1 MADTTTTTYSL
12 TKPEVGASDDTWGT
26 KLNTNLD
33 ALDDLL
39 DGTTPVTG
47 IDINSGTIDNAT
59 VGATTASTGAF
70 TTLSASGTFAATG
83 VSTFSS
89 NVTVGGNL
97 SVTGNATISGNLT
110 FGDAATDTIN
120 LAADI
125 ASNILPSVT
134 NTYDIGA
141 VGSEWKDLYVDG
153 VAYVD
158 SIDLAGTGITATGA
172 EINYLSGVT
181 SAVQT
186 QLNAKQPLDAGL
198 TSISVLTT
206 AADSMIYTTALDT
219 YAVTTITAFGRS
231 LVDDAD
237 ASAARTTLGLGSLA
251 TASTISNTDWSG
263 ADLDIA
269 NGGTGASTAA
279 AARTNLGLAIGTDV
293 QAYDAQLA
301 DVAGLT
307 PTDGNFIVGNGTN
320 FVAESGATARA
331 SLGLTIGTDVQ
342 AYDADTAKYDD
353 VTANFTGTLQNAG
366 SNVVVD
372 SDVGSTVLAYDSNL
386 QSFVT
391 TFTLPTTDS
400 TAGYV
405 LKTDGAGTLSFVAQ
419 SAYDESTVN
428 ITGGTIDGA
437 TIGGTTP
444 GAGTFTT
451 LAGTTSVVAASDM
464 TLTSGS
470 IVSASGAISFGNEN
484 LSTTGTLASG
494 ALTVTGDFT
503 FAGANPKIYGGDTDG
518 SLFIAP
524 VSTTD
529 DGANIILR
537 GDTHTNAN
545 DFLIRAGTDNIIF
558 WDESS
563 ASLALGGLSGS
574 VSIPNGNLTV
584 TTSTTFADA
593 VTIVANSLTTGKG
606 LLVYSDSPNHS
617 GSYGLIGI
625 NVDNASATGTGLG
638 IYNDGSGNSVFID
651 NNGSGIPL
659 YIDNAGSS
667 PSIYLSAN
675 DPTIYFKDTGGT
687 TGDWSIRNSEDSL
700 ILRDVSSGID
710 KFNVSASGI
719 TVTNGQI
726 IEEYAATG
734 TTGAVT
740 IDLNTGN
747 NFSTALSGAVT
758 YTFSNAATSGLVS
771 SFTLKVVNNGSAI
784 TWPASVDWPGGT
796 APTLSASGATDVFV
810 FFTHDGGT
818 TWYGFTAGQAM
829 A

>member
-158 SIDLAGTGITATGA
+158 SIDLAGTGITATGT

-186 QLNAKQPLDAGL
+186 QLNNKQALDAGL
-198 TSISVLTT
+198 TSISGLTT

-372 SDVGSTVLAYDSNL
+372 SDVGSTVLAYDNNL

-391 TFTLPTTDS
+391 TFTLPTADS

-405 LKTDGAGTLSFVAQ
+405 LKTDGFGTLSFVAQ

-428 ITGGTIDGA
+428 ITGGTINGTTIGA
-437 TIGGTTP
+437 TTPSTGSFSSLNVGGSDVVVDTDIGVTVQAYDATIVVDADIGVTVQAYDADTTKNDV
-444 GAGTFTT
+444 ANTFTAVQT
-451 LAGTTSVVAASDM
+451 FDNG
-464 TLTSGS
+464 
-470 IVSASGAISFGNEN
+470 IIEE
-484 LSTTGTLASG
+484 
-494 ALTVTGDFT
+494 FT
-503 FAGANPKIYGGDTDG
+503 A
-518 SLFIAP
+518 
-524 VSTTD
+524 V
-529 DGANIILR
+529 
-537 GDTHTNAN
+537 
-545 DFLIRAGTDNIIF
+545 
-558 WDESS
+558 
-563 ASLALGGLSGS
+563 
-574 VSIPNGNLTV
+574 
-584 TTSTTFADA
+584 TSTTNA
-593 VTIVANSLTTGKG
+593 TTVN
-606 LLVYSDSPNHS
+606 LQD
-617 GSYGLIGI
+617 
-625 NVDNASATGTGLG
+625 GT
-638 IYNDGSGNSVFID
+638 
-651 NNGSGIPL
+651 
-659 YIDNAGSS
+659 
-667 PSIYLSAN
+667 
-675 DPTIYFKDTGGT
+675 
-687 TGDWSIRNSEDSL
+687 
-700 ILRDVSSGID
+700 
-710 KFNVSASGI
+710 
-719 TVTNGQI
+719 
-726 IEEYAATG
+726 
-734 TTGAVT
+734 
-740 IDLNTGN
+740 
-747 NFSTALSGAVT
+747 NFSHTLT
-758 YTFSNAATSGLVS
+758 ENTTFTFSNPAASGKVS
-771 SFTLKVVNNGSAI
+771 SFTLKIIQDASASGCTV
-784 TWPASVDWPGGT
+784 TWPAAVDWPSAT
-796 APTLSASGATDVFV
+796 APTLTATASAVDYFV
-810 FFTHDGGT
+810 FITHDGGT
-818 TWYGFTAGQAM
+818 TWYGFTAGQAL